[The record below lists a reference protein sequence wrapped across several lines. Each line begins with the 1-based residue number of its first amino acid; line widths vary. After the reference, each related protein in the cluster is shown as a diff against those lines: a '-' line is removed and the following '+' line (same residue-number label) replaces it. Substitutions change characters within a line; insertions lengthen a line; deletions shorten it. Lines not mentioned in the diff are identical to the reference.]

1 MNKLKEY
8 IQEKLIINKHSKS
21 KLLVDIKDGT
31 SFTQQ
36 EIDEIYDFVQSLKI
50 KPRII
55 TNQIFDSAH
64 NLKFEKNVIFI
75 HFYDEWKKIPPY
87 KKAENIRDEE
97 EQIITIRFEKSSYA
111 VNKYYYNVLSNKHNW
126 LYSGSPSVQS
136 CEEAIMFIKN
146 DLKEEI
152 LEKLIINKYSKSKQY
167 EQTEDVL
174 ILDTAWNYG
183 GLINSFDI
191 NLLVTGLE
199 NLRDDNSPKP
209 KDIMIFTEGSN
220 NTNEYYIFHED
231 NKLIFNQLTSKKYKT
246 CDLIIFSVKN
256 ETPNKDMLDIFIDHL
271 NNYRLIA
278 KYIRFHFDDNNK
290 VDFRY
295 LYVWYSKSLGMINM
309 YFSNT
314 DYKTLQEQNKFI

>member
-1 MNKLKEY
+1 MKTIDDY
-8 IQEKLIINKHSKS
+8 INEKLVIT
-21 KLLVDIKDGT
+21 KDT
-31 SFTQQ
+31 
-36 EIDEIYDFVQSLKI
+36 
-50 KPRII
+50 
-55 TNQIFDSAH
+55 
-64 NLKFEKNVIFI
+64 
-75 HFYDEWKKIPPY
+75 
-87 KKAENIRDEE
+87 
-97 EQIITIRFEKSSYA
+97 
-111 VNKYYYNVLSNKHNW
+111 
-126 LYSGSPSVQS
+126 
-136 CEEAIMFIKN
+136 
-146 DLKEEI
+146 KE
-152 LEKLIINKYSKSKQY
+152 KQY
-167 EQTEDVL
+167 EQTDDVL

-199 NLRDDNSPKP
+199 NLRDDNYPKTN
-209 KDIMIFTEGSN
+209 DIMIFTEGSN

-278 KYIRFHFDDNNK
+278 KYIRFYFNDNK
-290 VDFRY
+290 KIDFRY
-295 LYVWYSKSLGMINM
+295 LYVWYSKSLKMINM